1 MRDLLLALLLAGM
14 IPVALFRPAVGVYL
28 WAWVSVMNPH
38 TLAYGFAREVPWAM
52 IIAIVTLV
60 SFAFNRG
67 RRHALPMSAG
77 MLLLLLLM
85 VIVTVTSVFSLNNP
99 NDVWDRWIFFMKIL
113 LMLLITMM
121 VLRGRKQIETLLW
134 VLVVSIGFYGVK
146 GGVWTLVTGGG
157 GRVWGP
163 PGGMMAGNNEL
174 AVGLVLVL
182 PWAFY
187 LYQVSARRWVR
198 RMLAFSMVA
207 TAFGILGTQSRGALL
222 ALLAIALL
230 LGLKGR
236 HPVRMTFGVALLAVS
251 AIAFMPDS
259 WTTRMETIS
268 SYSQDGS
275 AMSRLWTWHTF
286 WNLAI
291 DRPFVGGGF
300 RSDSVLVFSQYSPE
314 EGRGTFL
321 HDTYVA
327 HSIYFQALGEHG
339 FPGLLIYVSLGIWT
353 WVAAGRLGRQT
364 QGDPELS
371 TWVPLLMRMCQISLL
386 GFAVGGGF
394 LSLMLLDLPYY
405 IFGIVVLVK
414 ASVPKPKRSIGY
426 ALGIQH
432 KLT

>member
-1 MRDLLLALLLAGM
+1 MRDVLLALLLAGM

-28 WAWVSVMNPH
+28 WTWVSVMNPH

-52 IIAIVTLV
+52 IIAIVTLL
-60 SFAFNRG
+60 SFVINRG
-67 RRHALPMSAG
+67 RRHALPMSGG
-77 MLLLLLLM
+77 MVLLLTLM
-85 VIVTVTSVFSLNNP
+85 VIVTITSYFSLNNP
-99 NDVWDRWIFFMKIL
+99 NDVWERWIFFMKIL
-113 LMLLITMM
+113 LMLLITVM
-121 VLRGRKQIETLLW
+121 VLRGRNQIETLLW

-146 GGVWTLVTGGG
+146 GGVWTLLTGGG

-187 LYQVSARRWVR
+187 LYQVTARRWVK
-198 RMLAFSMVA
+198 RMLVFAMVA
-207 TAFGILGTQSRGALL
+207 MAFGILGTQSRGALL

-236 HPVRMTFGVALLAVS
+236 HPIRTTLGLAALTVS

-259 WTTRMETIS
+259 WSSRMETIS
-268 SYSQDGS
+268 SYNQDAS
-275 AMSRLWTWHTF
+275 AMSRLWTWRTL
-286 WNLAI
+286 WNLAV
-291 DRPFVGGGF
+291 DRPLVGGGF
-300 RSDSVLVFSQYSPE
+300 RSDSIEVFSQYSPE

-321 HDTYVA
+321 HDAYVA

-339 FPGLLIYVSLGIWT
+339 FPGLIIYLSLGIWT
-353 WVAAGRLGRQT
+353 WVAAGRLGRRT
-364 QGDPELS
+364 QGDPEFS
-371 TWVPLLMRMCQISLL
+371 AWVPLLMRMCQVSLL

-405 IFGIVVLVK
+405 IFGIVVLAR
-414 ASVPKPKRSIGY
+414 ASVPKVKNAAGIAIG
-426 ALGIQH
+426 A
-432 KLT
+432 